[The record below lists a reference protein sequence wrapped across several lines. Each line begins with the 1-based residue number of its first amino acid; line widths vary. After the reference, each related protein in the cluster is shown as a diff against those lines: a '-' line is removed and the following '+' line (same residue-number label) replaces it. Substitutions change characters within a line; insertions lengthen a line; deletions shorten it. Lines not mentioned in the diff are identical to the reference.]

1 MNKLYYF
8 LSFMVVLSF
17 SCSKDSQMNPDQNI
31 VMKLNK
37 GTSVLKHLYPGL
49 TVPPGLVNTYKKN
62 GNKHPLQQWLNDQTS
77 ILEKVCLNSTDCA
90 VKAELVDQLIYIQ
103 KQLDILGCKD
113 VESKDALCDGYLS
126 EVNTYVDITPEILR
140 LKIGETQP
148 LEAKIIVGTEIC
160 TGEIEWGNPYD
171 DISTVDKDGNVTGV
185 NVGSGRIGAWVVG
198 LQYISGEEGVEVYDK
213 PEVMTNSVA
222 DIHATSAKVGGYVIN
237 DNNDLVIERGVFW
250 GTSEDPQLTGT
261 KLQIGSGTG
270 SYSTFLLGLNPDETY
285 HVIAYAIN
293 SAGIS
298 YGNPMSFNTGKPQS
312 QIILTIQDAT
322 SWTPENHN
330 LSIVP
335 DAIAKLYQSQ
345 ASFDSGS
352 PDYTATSD
360 VNGIVNFYVPNQT
373 SLYYLVVEKGD
384 LSNIKDGWVI
394 IGVIDNDEEYYS
406 TPYQP
411 GKYIGGVLL
420 CDFSGD
426 AIVGDLDQI
435 GHDII
440 YVYENQTTTKT
451 IIIGK

>member
-1 MNKLYYF
+1 MKKLYYF
-8 LSFMVVLSF
+8 ISFLVVLSF
-17 SCSKDSQMNPDQNI
+17 SCSKDSQMNADQNA
-31 VMKLNK
+31 VEKLSK
-37 GTSVLKHLYPGL
+37 ASPVSLPHYPYL
-49 TVPPGLVNTYKKN
+49 EIPPGIKMNYYN
-62 GNKHPLQQWLNDQTS
+62 GNIEPLQNWLDGQTK
-77 ILEKVCLNSTDCA
+77 ILEKACQHATDCG
-90 VKAELVDQLIYIQ
+90 VKMELVNQLLCLQ
-103 KQLDILGCKD
+103 DKLDVAGCVD
-113 VESKDALCDGYLS
+113 VECIEALCDGFLS
-126 EVNTYVDITPEILR
+126 MDNTYVDISPVILR

-222 DIHATSAKVGGYVIN
+222 DIHATSAKVGGYVIK

-250 GTSEDPQLTGT
+250 GTSEDPQFTGT

-270 SYSTFLLGLNPDETY
+270 SFSTFLLGLIPDETY

-335 DAIAKLYQSQ
+335 GAIAKLYASQ
-345 ASFDSGS
+345 ASFDSDS

-373 SLYYLVVEKGD
+373 QLYYLVVEKGD

-394 IGVIDNDEEYYS
+394 IAVIDNEEEYLS

-426 AIVGDLDQI
+426 AIVGNLDRI
-435 GHDII
+435 WHDII
-440 YVYENQTTTKT
+440 YVYENQNTTKT